1 MTWFNSIS
9 FLHSLFLTIGAILGQ
24 VLLELVRCKP
34 SALINA
40 KEGYDFRSSL
50 GVGVLHPARAE
61 GSSGAK

>member
-1 MTWFNSIS
+1 MAWFNSIP

-24 VLLELVRCKP
+24 VPLDLVRCKP
-34 SALINA
+34 SLTDP
-40 KEGYDFRSSL
+40 KEGYDFHGRL